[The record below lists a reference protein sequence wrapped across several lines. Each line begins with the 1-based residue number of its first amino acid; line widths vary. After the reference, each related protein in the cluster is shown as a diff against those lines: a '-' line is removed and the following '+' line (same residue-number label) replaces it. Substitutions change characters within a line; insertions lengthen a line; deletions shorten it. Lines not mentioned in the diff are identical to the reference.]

1 MLLEQRLQPHLVDLL
16 YRQSYAVLFS
26 NFIIPLPV
34 AYMLW
39 SVVPGDTLLWWMAA
53 IYGLTIAR
61 VLVSRR
67 YFKHSRRGADQIVEN
82 ARFWAWRFAIL
93 SWASSSLWGLLGWF
107 GFLSTQPQ
115 LQAFTT
121 IVLTGLV
128 CGAIPSLSAFPIAYI
143 GSLAAMLLPLAARA
157 VMGDAASDTVYLL
170 FVICLAGVNLYY
182 SRVSYRSMVETV
194 QLRFENLSLI
204 TQLKTERDK
213 AQGADR
219 AKSRFLAAA
228 SHDLRQPIHALSLF
242 NSTLAALAERGDVK
256 SADARNLA
264 GRVKSITAN
273 LSGLLNAL
281 LDVSRLDAG
290 IVTVAREPVALAR
303 LFDDLHGEFLGKAEE
318 YRLDWTV
325 VDTGCWVETD
335 PMMLKRVLGN
345 LLTNAFHYTDRGRI
359 LLGCRRRGANV
370 EIQVFDTGIG
380 IPSDQQDAIFDE
392 FHQLNNPA
400 RDREKG
406 LGLGLAIVRRTAD
419 LLGHPLRLVSMQGRG
434 SLFSI
439 TVPSVAAPATPPV
452 PESQLPATGL
462 IRIIVIDDDRD
473 VLDAIGLLLTVL
485 GCMIYPARSAE
496 DAIQLLIA
504 AATGAPVDLI
514 IADYR
519 LENATTGLD
528 AVDELRAYLKQPVP
542 AIILTGDT
550 SPFVLKTI
558 SDSGHHLLNKP
569 IDGDHL
575 QQAIHAILRPV
586 RSKALLATS
595 EQGQGVA

>member
-1 MLLEQRLQPHLVDLL
+1 MLPEQRLQPHLVDLL

-26 NFIIPLPV
+26 NFVIPLPV

-39 SVVPGDTLLWWMAA
+39 NFVADSVLLWWMAA

-61 VLVSRR
+61 VLVSRQ
-67 YFKHSRRGADQIVEN
+67 YFKRARRGADQPVAN
-82 ARFWAWRFAIL
+82 SRSWAWGFAIL
-93 SWASSSLWGLLGWF
+93 SWVSSSLWGLLGWF

-157 VMGDAASDTVYLL
+157 MMGGGDSDTVYLL
-170 FVICLAGVNLYY
+170 FVVCLAGVNLYY

-194 QLRFENLSLI
+194 ELRFENLSLI

-213 AQGADR
+213 AQAADR

-242 NSTLAALAERGDVK
+242 NSTLAALGERGDVR

-264 GRVKSITAN
+264 HRVKSITAN

-290 IVTVAREPVALAR
+290 IVTVAKEPVALTR
-303 LFDDLHGEFLGKAEE
+303 LFDDLHDEFLGKAEQ
-318 YRLDWTV
+318 YRLEWTI
-325 VDTGCWVETD
+325 VDTGCWVDTD

-345 LLTNAFHYTDRGRI
+345 LLTNAFHYTDRGRV
-359 LLGCRRRGANV
+359 LLGCRRRGPDV

-380 IPSDQQDAIFDE
+380 IPFDQQEAIFDE
-392 FHQLNNPA
+392 FHQLDNPA

-406 LGLGLAIVRRTAD
+406 LGLGLAIVRRTAN
-419 LLGHPLRLVSMQGRG
+419 LLGHPLRLVSVEGRG

-439 TVPSVAAPATPPV
+439 TVPSIAAPPTPSV
-452 PESQLPATGL
+452 PTPALPTSGAIG
-462 IRIIVIDDDRD
+462 IIVIDDDRD
-473 VLDAIGLLLTVL
+473 VLDAIGRLLTVL
-485 GCMIYPARSAE
+485 GCTIYPGRSAG
-496 DAIQLLIA
+496 DVIQLLTTA
-504 AATGAPVDLI
+504 AIGARIDLI

-519 LENATTGLD
+519 LENAATGLD
-528 AVDELRAYLKQPVP
+528 AIEELLTYLQQPVP

-550 SPFVLKTI
+550 SPLVLKTI

-575 QQAIHAILRPV
+575 QQAIHSVLQPV
-586 RSKALLATS
+586 RSTVLPAVL
-595 EQGQGVA
+595 EHGQGDA

>member
-26 NFIIPLPV
+26 NFVIPLPV

-39 SVVPGDTLLWWMAA
+39 GPVQSGILLSWVGA
-53 IYGLTIAR
+53 IYCLTIAR
-61 VLVSRR
+61 VVVSRL
-67 YFKHSRRGADQIVEN
+67 YFKRRKRMSDQIATN
-82 ARFWAWRFAIL
+82 PNSWAWAFTIL
-93 SWASSSLWGLLGWF
+93 SWGSSSLWGVFGWF
-107 GFLSTQPQ
+107 GFLSSQPQ

-157 VMGDAASDTVYLL
+157 STGGGDSDTVYLL
-170 FVICLAGVNLYY
+170 FVVCLAGVNLYY
-182 SRVSYRSMVETV
+182 SRVSFRSMVETV

-204 TQLKTERDK
+204 TQLQTERDK
-213 AQGADR
+213 AQAADR

-242 NSTLAALAERGDVK
+242 NSTLAALGERGDVR
-256 SADARNLA
+256 SGDARNLA

-290 IVTVAREPVALAR
+290 IVIAARQPVALAR

-318 YRLDWTV
+318 YRLEWTI
-325 VDTGCWVETD
+325 VDTGIWVDTD

-345 LLTNAFHYTDRGRI
+345 LLTNAFHYTDRGRV
-359 LLGCRRRGANV
+359 LLGCRRRGQNV
-370 EIQVFDTGIG
+370 EIQVLDTGIG
-380 IPSDQQDAIFDE
+380 VPSDQQDTIFDE
-392 FHQLNNPA
+392 FYQLNNPA

-406 LGLGLAIVRRTAD
+406 LGLGLAIVRRTAN
-419 LLGHPLRLVSMQGRG
+419 LLGHPLRLVSVEGRG

-439 TVPSVAAPATPPV
+439 TVPSIAAPASMAAPAF
-452 PESQLPATGL
+452 QLPAPGS
-462 IRIIVIDDDRD
+462 IHVVVIDDDHD
-473 VLDAIGLLLTVL
+473 VLDAMDRLLTVL
-485 GCMIYPARSAE
+485 GCTTYSGKSAS
-496 DAIQLLIA
+496 DVIQLLSAMTI
-504 AATGAPVDLI
+504 GGRHPIDLI

-519 LENATTGLD
+519 LENGTTGLD
-528 AVDELRAYLKQPVP
+528 ATDALLTYLQQPVP

-550 SPFVLKTI
+550 SPTVLKTI

-569 IDGDHL
+569 IDGDRL
-575 QQAIHAILRPV
+575 QQAINAALRPTHV
-586 RSKALLATS
+586 T
-595 EQGQGVA
+595 

>member
-26 NFIIPLPV
+26 NFVIPLPV

-39 SVVPGDTLLWWMAA
+39 NFVPGGTLLWWMVA

-67 YFKHSRRGADQIVEN
+67 YFKCSRRGADQTVEN
-82 ARFWAWRFAIL
+82 SSSWAWGFAIL

-143 GSLAAMLLPLAARA
+143 GSLAAMLSPLVARA
-157 VMGDAASDTVYLL
+157 ITGDADSDTVYLL
-170 FVICLAGVNLYY
+170 FVVCLAGVNLYY

-213 AQGADR
+213 AQSADR

-242 NSTLAALAERGDVK
+242 NSTLAALGERGDVR

-264 GRVKSITAN
+264 ARVKSITAN

-290 IVTVAREPVALAR
+290 IVTVAKEPVALAR
-303 LFDDLHGEFLGKAEE
+303 LFDDLHGEFLGKAQE
-318 YRLDWTV
+318 YHLEWTI
-325 VDTGCWVETD
+325 VDTGCWVDTD

-345 LLTNAFHYTDRGRI
+345 LLTNAFHYTDRGRV
-359 LLGCRRRGANV
+359 LLGCRRRGLDV

-380 IPSDQQDAIFDE
+380 IPFDQQGAIFDE
-392 FHQLNNPA
+392 FYQLNNPA

-406 LGLGLAIVRRTAD
+406 LGLGLAIVRRTAN
-419 LLGHPLRLVSMQGRG
+419 LLGHPLRLVSVDGRG

-439 TVPSVAAPATPPV
+439 TVPSIAAPATLSAPASKP
-452 PESQLPATGL
+452 PATGS

-473 VLDAIGLLLTVL
+473 VLDAIGQLLTVL
-485 GCMIYPARSAE
+485 GCTIYPGRSAK
-496 DAIQLLIA
+496 DVIQLLA
-504 AATGAPVDLI
+504 AAPIGEPIDLI

-519 LENATTGLD
+519 LENTATGLD
-528 AVDELRAYLKQPVP
+528 AIDELLAYLQQPVP

-550 SPFVLKTI
+550 SPLVLKTI
-558 SDSGHHLLNKP
+558 SESGHHLLNKP

-575 QQAIHAILRPV
+575 QQAINAVLRPI
-586 RSKALLATS
+586 RSNGRPKDQIRA
-595 EQGQGVA
+595 EE